1 MKKIDQRYYWEI
13 IPPQIWK
20 VFWALFV
27 ALAFFLLIYF
37 LYPFQDVF
45 EFDPDEGQNAMIAL
59 MINRGHSMYSEIW
72 SDHPPLFPY
81 LLDYWLR
88 IFGYK
93 IQTARIL
100 VLFFSSILLASA
112 FQFLRNAWGTWH
124 AVAGLILIV
133 LLPYYTRLSVS
144 LMIGLPAIAL
154 AMFALVGLQIWHK
167 KRSSV
172 WLIIS
177 AVALVLSLYVKLF
190 TAILV
195 PIFMIGIYLD
205 ERNARNRHTWF
216 YLPRSLLVWLLAFVS
231 LVLILG
237 ITLIGP
243 RELGQLVDFY
253 VRSAKVESYL
263 EAAKI
268 YGINWFLR
276 ESLPL
281 LSLAV
286 IGGIYTIIAKNW
298 SSIYLIAW
306 TAFAYLTLLWQ
317 VPVWYHHQLLVT
329 IPAAMLAG
337 VAIGQS
343 IATISRLIRT
353 RETPALLGSLA
364 IISMAM
370 LMLLLVVRLPV
381 TMQEFSAHD
390 ALLERER
397 MFLVRSS
404 NHATET
410 EWFVTDTPMYA
421 FRIKASVPPNLV
433 VFSDKRMLSGH
444 LSEEQ
449 ILAAIAEYRPEQVF
463 IGRFDFPA
471 VQAYLKEDYRLL
483 YERGKRSLY
492 LRQ

>member
-1 MKKIDQRYYWEI
+1 
-13 IPPQIWK
+13 
-20 VFWALFV
+20 
-27 ALAFFLLIYF
+27 
-37 LYPFQDVF
+37 
-45 EFDPDEGQNAMIAL
+45 
-59 MINRGHSMYSEIW
+59 
-72 SDHPPLFPY
+72 
-81 LLDYWLR
+81 
-88 IFGYK
+88 
-93 IQTARIL
+93 
-100 VLFFSSILLASA
+100 
-112 FQFLRNAWGTWH
+112 
-124 AVAGLILIV
+124 
-133 LLPYYTRLSVS
+133 
-144 LMIGLPAIAL
+144 
-154 AMFALVGLQIWHK
+154 
-167 KRSSV
+167 
-172 WLIIS
+172 
-177 AVALVLSLYVKLF
+177 
-190 TAILV
+190 
-195 PIFMIGIYLD
+195 
-205 ERNARNRHTWF
+205 
-216 YLPRSLLVWLLAFVS
+216 
-231 LVLILG
+231 
-237 ITLIGP
+237 
-243 RELGQLVDFY
+243 
-253 VRSAKVESYL
+253 
-263 EAAKI
+263 
-268 YGINWFLR
+268 
-276 ESLPL
+276 
-281 LSLAV
+281 
-286 IGGIYTIIAKNW
+286 
-298 SSIYLIAW
+298 
-306 TAFAYLTLLWQ
+306 
-317 VPVWYHHQLLVT
+317 
-329 IPAAMLAG
+329 MLAG